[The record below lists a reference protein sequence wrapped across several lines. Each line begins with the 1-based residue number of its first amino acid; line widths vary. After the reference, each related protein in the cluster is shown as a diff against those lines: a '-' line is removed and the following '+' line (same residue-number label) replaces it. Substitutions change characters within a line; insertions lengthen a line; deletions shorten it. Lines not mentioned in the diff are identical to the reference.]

1 MSDEHTDITSAKSK
15 TFGKEWLTAEEFSC
29 LPGMPST
36 AKGARIRLEKLAS
49 LHPDI
54 RRKRVKGKGYEY
66 HISAANLP
74 AKREEREVLPQIK
87 DEQLGLWIQLWRTM
101 KPHSRDKLLQLALAQ
116 VAEDLATSVTDNNQS

>member
-1 MSDEHTDITSAKSK
+1 MSNEYTDIAQAKGS
-15 TFGKEWLTAEEFSC
+15 TFGKEWLTAEEFSS

-66 HISAANLP
+66 HISAANLSV
-74 AKREEREVLPQIK
+74 KKEEKEVPLQLK

-116 VAEDLATSVTDNNQS
+116 VAKDLAAPGTDK

>member
-1 MSDEHTDITSAKSK
+1 MSNEHADMRQVKDSTL
-15 TFGKEWLTAEEFSC
+15 GKEWLTAEEFSC

-49 LHPDI
+49 LHPHI

-66 HISAANLP
+66 HISAATLSVQKEEKELP
-74 AKREEREVLPQIK
+74 LHLK

-101 KPHSRDKLLQLALAQ
+101 KPHSRDKLLQLALTQ
-116 VAEDLATSVTDNNQS
+116 VAKDLATPGADK

>member
-1 MSDEHTDITSAKSK
+1 MSNEYTDIAQAKGS
-15 TFGKEWLTAEEFSC
+15 TFDKEWLTAEEFSC

-66 HISAANLP
+66 HISAANMP
-74 AKREEREVLPQIK
+74 VKKEEKEVPLQLK

-116 VAEDLATSVTDNNQS
+116 VAKDLATPEADK

>member
-1 MSDEHTDITSAKSK
+1 MSNEHTDIRQAKGSC
-15 TFGKEWLTAEEFSC
+15 FGKEWLTADEFSC

-49 LHPDI
+49 QHPDI

-66 HISAANLP
+66 HISAVNLP
-74 AKREEREVLPQIK
+74 AKKEEREVSPPIK

-116 VAEDLATSVTDNNQS
+116 VAKDLATSATDNNQ

>member
-1 MSDEHTDITSAKSK
+1 MSNEYTDIAQAKGS
-15 TFGKEWLTAEEFSC
+15 TFGKEWLTAEE
-29 LPGMPST
+29 
-36 AKGARIRLEKLAS
+36 

-66 HISAANLP
+66 HINAANLSV
-74 AKREEREVLPQIK
+74 KKEETEVPLQLK

-116 VAEDLATSVTDNNQS
+116 VAKDLATPGDDK

>member
-1 MSDEHTDITSAKSK
+1 MSNEHADIKQVKDRTLD
-15 TFGKEWLTAEEFSC
+15 KEWLTAEEFSC

-49 LHPDI
+49 QHPDI

-66 HISAANLP
+66 HISAVNLP
-74 AKREEREVLPQIK
+74 AKKEEKEIFSPIK

-116 VAEDLATSVTDNNQS
+116 VAKDLATSATDTNQ

>member
-1 MSDEHTDITSAKSK
+1 MSNEHTDIEKVK
-15 TFGKEWLTAEEFSC
+15 GIVPDKEWLTAEEFSC
-29 LPGMPST
+29 LPDMPST

-66 HISAANLP
+66 HISAVNLP
-74 AKREEREVLPQIK
+74 IKSEVKEVSLQLK

-116 VAEDLATSVTDNNQS
+116 VAKDLAAPGTDK

>member
-1 MSDEHTDITSAKSK
+1 MSNEHEDMRQVKDSTL
-15 TFGKEWLTAEEFSC
+15 GKEWLTAEEFSC

-66 HISAANLP
+66 HISAANLSVQ
-74 AKREEREVLPQIK
+74 KEKKELPLHLK

-116 VAEDLATSVTDNNQS
+116 VAKDLATPGAEK

>member
-1 MSDEHTDITSAKSK
+1 MSNERADIEQAKGK
-15 TFGKEWLTAEEFSC
+15 AFGKEWLTAEEFSC

-54 RRKRVKGKGYEY
+54 RRKREKGKGYEY
-66 HISAANLP
+66 HISAANMP
-74 AKREEREVLPQIK
+74 IKSEVKEVSLQLK

-116 VAEDLATSVTDNNQS
+116 VAKDLAAPGTDK